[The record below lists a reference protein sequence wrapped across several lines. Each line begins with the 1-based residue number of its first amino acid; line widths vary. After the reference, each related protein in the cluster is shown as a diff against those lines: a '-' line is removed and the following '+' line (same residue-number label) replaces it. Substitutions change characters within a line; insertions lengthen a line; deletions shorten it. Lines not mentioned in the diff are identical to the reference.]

1 MALKFKIAGVD
12 ASINGTAV
20 TILELDEMFNIIS
33 ASYKSYAPTKI
44 QSAKDPLNLIRLDK
58 SVKDGFGSSYEQY
71 VWNSENFTG
80 WVEGVQYAAI
90 EDYAFAANGRV
101 FDLAENT
108 SLMKKVLWDQ
118 GTSLRKYEPTV
129 IKKFATGNGAADK
142 VKMKAAYFDKHSGAL
157 DLSNILID
165 KDHPLEDIID
175 SFFIAMLLRIE
186 LMLRHGVVSMKE
198 LDTDVIWC
206 FNRVSKSSPV
216 NILNQE
222 FIERK

>member
-1 MALKFKIAGVD
+1 MALKFKIAGID

-20 TILELDEMFNIIS
+20 TIIEMDEMFNIMS

-44 QSAKDPLNLIRLDK
+44 QYTKDPDNLIRLDK
-58 SVKDGFGSSYEQY
+58 SVKDTFGSSYAQY
-71 VWNSENFTG
+71 VWNSENFAK
-80 WVEGVQYAAI
+80 WVDGVQYAAI

-108 SLMKKVLWDQ
+108 SLMKKVIWDQ
-118 GTSLRKYEPTV
+118 GTALRKYEPTV
-129 IKKFATGNGAADK
+129 VKKYATGNGTADK
-142 VKMKAAYFDKHSGAL
+142 NKMFEAYKKKYDGTL
-157 DLSNILID
+157 DLSQLIEG
-165 KDHPLEDIID
+165 KDHPREDIVD
-175 SFFIAMLLRIE
+175 SFFIAMLLRTE
-186 LMLRHGVVSMKE
+186 LMLRHGIVNMKE

-222 FIERK
+222 FIERV